1 MNSGFK
7 YTFLALAG
15 GAVGAAVV
23 YLTAPA
29 SGVETRRRI
38 ARRVEDE
45 KDELLR
51 KGQKVVGKAADYL
64 EEQVKQ
70 GKRKLAQVV
79 SG

>member
-1 MNSGFK
+1 VIFK
-7 YTFLALAG
+7 YAFLALAG

-29 SGVETRRRI
+29 SGMETRRRI

-45 KDELLR
+45 KKALL
-51 KGQKVVGKAADYL
+51 KKSQKAMGKASDYL
-64 EEQVKQ
+64 DRQLKE
-70 GKRKLAQVV
+70 GKRKLAEVV